1 MPPRPRE
8 RTNTDSDEY
17 VKKSFELMV
26 SLLRDNQAN
35 PHRLPARP
43 SMLASACLLPD
54 CRSQGPAPLSIDTR
68 TAHYHCNS
76 CDASGTPTTYMA
88 RLWQVS
94 ASNAHALI
102 EHYPLEQLKN
112 GRPPMTAEMLET
124 RQDSY
129 PLQVAMTH
137 YSAQLET
144 SFQALRWLTKMEMT
158 PEAAREARIGFS
170 SGEGLRE
177 ALAAKGLDQPQ
188 IEATNLFSPA
198 TGEERF
204 TGNMI
209 IADADHT
216 GAVTWLIS
224 TNPARDTAIPGYRI
238 TPNPPPIVAM
248 PFQGRSALLG
258 IQRSYDR
265 SKPTLLTDDVRAY
278 VGALAHGAQAI
289 LIVHRARREEPQA
302 LQHRLNIMSETL
314 ARRTRTAALV
324 IATHHSQVSAGLR
337 DRIEAATPDLPVL
350 AVGKSTTLRIASPAT
365 RNFNSLFNPDTFRER
380 AAAARQQ
387 LDAHPAVAQPDPAEA
402 DQDHPNDIPQVP
414 QQEQT
419 P

>member
-1 MPPRPRE
+1 MPPRRRE

-17 VKKSFELMV
+17 VKKSFELML

-35 PHRLPARP
+35 PHRMPTRP

-54 CRSQGPAPLSIDTR
+54 CRSQTAAPLSIDTR
-68 TAHYHCNS
+68 TAHYHCNA

-88 RLWQVS
+88 RLWQIS

-102 EHYPLEQLKN
+102 EHYPLEKLKN

-137 YSAQLET
+137 YAAQMET
-144 SFQALRWLTKMEMT
+144 SLQALRWLTKMELT
-158 PEAAREARIGFS
+158 PETAHEARIGFS
-170 SGEGLRE
+170 TGEGLRE
-177 ALAAKGLDQPQ
+177 ALSAKGLEDAQ
-188 IEATNLFSPA
+188 IAATNLFSPS
-198 TGEERF
+198 TGEEKF
-204 TGNMI
+204 AGNII

-238 TPNPPPIVAM
+238 TPNPPSIAAM

-278 VGALAHGAQAI
+278 VGALAHGAQGL
-289 LIVHRARREEPQA
+289 LIVHRSRREEPQA
-302 LQHRLNIMSETL
+302 LEHRLNIMAETL
-314 ARRTRTAALV
+314 VRRTRTAALV
-324 IATHHSQVSAGLR
+324 IATHHSQVAAGLR
-337 DRIEAATPDLPVL
+337 NRIETQMPDLPVL
-350 AVGKSTTLRIASPAT
+350 AAGKSTTLRIASPAT
-365 RNFNSLFNPDTFRER
+365 RNFNSLFNQNTFRER
-380 AAAARQQ
+380 AEAARKQ
-387 LDAHPAVAQPDPAEA
+387 LDAHPTVAQAEPSESGE
-402 DQDHPNDIPQVP
+402 DTH
-414 QQEQT
+414 QESQEVQT